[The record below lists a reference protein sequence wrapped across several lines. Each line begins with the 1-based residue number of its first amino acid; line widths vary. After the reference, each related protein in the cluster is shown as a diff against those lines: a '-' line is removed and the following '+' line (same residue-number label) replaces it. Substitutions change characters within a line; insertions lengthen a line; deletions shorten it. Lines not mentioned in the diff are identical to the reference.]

1 MSSGGVGATTSTA
14 GNATL
19 QQKPIVSGNVLKLVS
34 PHTVAGGKLIMK
46 NSNILQMGKVTPNV
60 MSGKPAFV
68 ITNKQGAQIGNQQII
83 IVTTASNLRSV
94 SAGGVMSN
102 AGSSTAA
109 GIVSIVSSTGT
120 TATPL
125 TVGGSRTVISSQG
138 NVKMVR
144 NIQTGA
150 ATGSVTGRPITLTLP
165 TSSSSS
171 SSMSAQKP
179 LAVTSLHSQKTAVYI
194 GGKPVTVMSGSP
206 AAGGVSSGTNKL
218 VMLPSGA
225 AGTARKGFVN
235 IFNTGVSSSAGAAAA
250 GSQRTLTL
258 TTATRST
265 PTRPAMAAMQ
275 LKEKDNSAVEA
286 AVAIATMADGDY
298 MDADPIDD
306 IIEQLDGAGDL
317 IKSGHRTHESQDIE
331 DIEDNDE
338 DIVAA
343 TSTSIATPAG
353 AKTDTS
359 ADTAGEEISSVSST
373 TDAPKTGTSAGGSVA
388 YEKPSIDSNVS
399 KLNTNNNR
407 MF

>member
-1 MSSGGVGATTSTA
+1 MSSGGVTATTSTA
-14 GNATL
+14 GNAML

-68 ITNKQGAQIGNQQII
+68 ITNKQGAPIGNQQII

-94 SAGGVMSN
+94 SAGSVMSN

-144 NIQTGA
+144 NIPTGA

-171 SSMSAQKP
+171 TSAQKP

-206 AAGGVSSGTNKL
+206 AAGGVNSGTNKL

-235 IFNTGVSSSAGAAAA
+235 IFNTGVSSSGAAATA

-275 LKEKDNSAVEA
+275 LKEKDNSAVEGT
-286 AVAIATMADGDY
+286 VAITTMADGDY

-317 IKSGHRTHESQDIE
+317 IKPSHRTHESQDIE
-331 DIEDNDE
+331 DIENNDE

-343 TSTSIATPAG
+343 TSTSIVTPAG

-359 ADTAGEEISSVSST
+359 ADTAAEEISSVSST
-373 TDAPKTGTSAGGSVA
+373 TDAPKTGTSASSVL
-388 YEKPSIDSNVS
+388 YEKPSINSNVC
-399 KLNTNNNR
+399 T
-407 MF
+407 

>member
-1 MSSGGVGATTSTA
+1 MNSGGVTATTSTA

-94 SAGGVMSN
+94 SAGTVMSN
-102 AGSSTAA
+102 AGSSAA

-125 TVGGSRTVISSQG
+125 TIGGSRTVISSQG

-144 NIQTGA
+144 NIPTGGSLA
-150 ATGSVTGRPITLTLP
+150 GTATGGVTGRPITLTLP

-171 SSMSAQKP
+171 SQKP

-194 GGKPVTVMSGSP
+194 GGKPITVMSGSP
-206 AAGGVSSGTNKL
+206 APGGISSGTNKL

-225 AGTARKGFVN
+225 AATARKGFVN
-235 IFNTGVSSSAGAAAA
+235 IFNTGISSSAAAA

-258 TTATRST
+258 TTATKST
-265 PTRPAMAAMQ
+265 PTRPAAME

-286 AVAIATMADGDY
+286 TVAITTMADGDY

-317 IKSGHRTHESQDIE
+317 IKPSHRNNESQDE

-338 DIVAA
+338 DIAA
-343 TSTSIATPAG
+343 TSTSIVAPGASA
-353 AKTDTS
+353 AKTDS
-359 ADTAGEEISSVSST
+359 AAAAAEEISSVSST
-373 TDAPKTGTSAGGSVA
+373 TDTPKTDSSGSSVA
-388 YEKPSIDSNVS
+388 YEKPSIDSNVINL
-399 KLNTNNNR
+399 KFFITNKR
-407 MF
+407 KF